1 MCVLSGW
8 LVVIG
13 GESEECSMRK
23 HILIFANK
31 KQDFGKNNA
40 FFADIFRNVVF

>member
-1 MCVLSGW
+1 MQRY
-8 LVVIG
+8 
-13 GESEECSMRK
+13 EFFPK
-23 HILIFANK
+23 YANK